1 MLTYYTLKK
10 LREEREGKESQVQEQ
25 PMDEKNYEFAQE
37 FAPQVEAQEQ
47 VEAEMNEQNEQAKYD
62 EKPKKK

>member
-25 PMDEKNYEFAQE
+25 PMNEQNYE
-37 FAPQVEAQEQ
+37 FAPQVEAQSQKQ
-47 VEAEMNEQNEQAKYD
+47 VEAEMNEQNPQEKFD